1 MKGYCVK
8 CKEKRDMVAPKK
20 EQAKN
25 GRWMMKGSCAVCK
38 TKMFRFISDADAKKK
53 GGEGEEEVGF
63 SPAIDLSTELGPL
76 SGGGKKKNNKK
87 KGGDGEEEV
96 GFSPAIDLSSE
107 LGPIPGGGKKKTANK
122 KKGGK
127 EVEVAIPEDLLS
139 GGKKKLANK
148 KKGGEGEEVAI
159 PLDLLSGGKK
169 KTTNKKKGGDD
180 FNLAE
185 HLNEQSL
192 VNPATRAKYAQANEL
207 FAPGT
212 VIDQQVPQK
221 TLSAADKQWDAL
233 RAPSMGLNSWNAA
246 NTAVALPHEDVAR
259 FRATS
264 PVGGKKR
271 TVKKDDD
278 KKKAVKKND
287 DKKKK

>member
-53 GGEGEEEVGF
+53 GGDGEELDIGAPPSV
-63 SPAIDLSTELGPL
+63 ADILGPV
-76 SGGGKKKNNKK
+76 SGGKKNKK
-87 KGGDGEEEV
+87 KGGDGEELDIGAPPSV
-96 GFSPAIDLSSE
+96 ADI
-107 LGPIPGGGKKKTANK
+107 LGPVGGGKRKN
-122 KKGGK
+122 KKGG
-127 EVEVAIPEDLLS
+127 EAEEVAIPKDLLS
-139 GGKKKLANK
+139 GGKRNN
-148 KKGGEGEEVAI
+148 KKGGEAEEVAI
-159 PLDLLSGGKK
+159 PKDLLSGGKK
-169 KTTNKKKGGDD
+169 KTANKKKGGDD

-185 HLNEQSL
+185 HLNQQSL

-233 RAPSMGLNSWNAA
+233 RAPSMGLNSWNAS
-246 NTAVALPHEDVAR
+246 NTAVALPHEDMER
-259 FRATS
+259 YRATS
-264 PVGGKKR
+264 PLGGKKK
-271 TVKKDDD
+271 TVKKNDD

>member
-53 GGEGEEEVGF
+53 GGDGEELDIGAPPSV
-63 SPAIDLSTELGPL
+63 ADILGPI
-76 SGGGKKKNNKK
+76 SGGKKKNNKK
-87 KGGDGEEEV
+87 KGGDGEELDIGAPPSV
-96 GFSPAIDLSSE
+96 ADI
-107 LGPIPGGGKKKTANK
+107 LGPIGGGKRKN
-122 KKGGK
+122 
-127 EVEVAIPEDLLS
+127 
-139 GGKKKLANK
+139 
-148 KKGGEGEEVAI
+148 KKGGEAEEVAI
-159 PLDLLSGGKK
+159 PKDLLSGGKK
-169 KTTNKKKGGDD
+169 KTANKKKGGDD

-185 HLNEQSL
+185 HLNQQSL

-264 PVGGKKR
+264 PIGGKKR
-271 TVKKDDD
+271 AVKKDDD